1 MIHCTV
7 FGVNQTQH
15 SSGGMMIWDCFTAT
29 EPEHLADIESTMTSS
44 VYSRV
49 KCKDVTDKAQQK
61 LSDDTGQRS

>member
-49 KCKDVTDKAQQK
+49 KCKDVTDKA
-61 LSDDTGQRS
+61 